1 MRKIISLV
9 AVFGLIVAAIWS
21 GSPLEIFLDPN
32 SILIVLGVVIG
43 GALFSFRP
51 RDLGAAFGL
60 LCSNG
65 PLDPQD
71 ARSAKRIFE
80 RLSNLAIGAGFAGA
94 LIGLVQMLQNLEDP
108 SAIGPAMAVALL
120 TQFYGLV
127 LAEFVF
133 SPAASECTHRAFP
146 ESEVDTRPQGL
157 SFGKLLGF
165 VLLVSSVFFGILLGS
180 PLESFV
186 NAPSV
191 VIVMG
196 VLLGGVF
203 SSHSWADIRQGFGA
217 YFGPEQL
224 SESEARKG
232 YSLFSRLSEL
242 ALGAGLIGTLI
253 GLVQMLQQMDDPTKI
268 GPALAV
274 ALLTLFYG
282 VILSVFVFRGAAAD
296 CLMRANLDTSEDS
309 GMVRSRGFAMLTNL
323 FLVLLIFFVM
333 LVAMANFGEE
343 CATEQEADVHLEEEA
358 PVIPEPIVEI
368 NEVPSEII
376 EEEKALEEVQ

>member
-1 MRKIISLV
+1 MRKLISLV
-9 AVFGLIVAAIWS
+9 LVFGLVLAAICS
-21 GSPLEIFLDPN
+21 GSPPGIFIDLN
-32 SILIVLGVVIG
+32 SILIVFGVVVG

-51 RDLGAAFGL
+51 RDLVAAVCL
-60 LCSNG
+60 VCSNG
-65 PLDPQD
+65 PLDPQN

-94 LIGLVQMLQNLEDP
+94 LIGLVQMLQQMDDP
-108 SAIGPAMAVALL
+108 RSIGPAMAVALL

-127 LAEFVF
+127 LAEFIF

-146 ESEVDTRPQGL
+146 ESDLTRPQGL

-165 VLLVSSVFFGILLGS
+165 VLLVSSVLLGIVLGS
-180 PLESFV
+180 PLSSFF

-191 VIVMG
+191 VLVLG
-196 VLLGGVF
+196 LLLGGVF
-203 SSHSWADIRQGFGA
+203 SSHSWADVRQGFCA

-253 GLVQMLQQMDDPTKI
+253 GLVQMLQALDDPTKI
-268 GPALAV
+268 GPALAL

-282 VILSVFVFRGAAAD
+282 VIFSVFVFRGAAAD
-296 CLMRANLDTSEDS
+296 CLMRANIDTAEDS

-333 LVAMANFGEE
+333 LVAIASFGEE
-343 CATEQEADVHLEEEA
+343 CATEQEAAVHLEEEA
-358 PVIPEPIVEI
+358 PAIPEPIEEI
-368 NEVPSEII
+368 NEEMAII
-376 EEEKALEEVQ
+376 EAEKGLEEMQ

>member
-1 MRKIISLV
+1 MRKFISLV
-9 AVFGLIVAAIWS
+9 LVFGLILAAICS
-21 GSPLEIFLDPN
+21 GSTLTAFLDPN
-32 SILIVLGVVIG
+32 SMLIVFGVVIG

-60 LCSNG
+60 VWSDG

-94 LIGLVQMLQNLEDP
+94 LIGLVQMLQQLDDP
-108 SAIGPAMAVALL
+108 RAIGPAMAVALL

-127 LAEFVF
+127 LAEFIF

-165 VLLVSSVFFGILLGS
+165 VLLVSSVFLGIVLGS
-180 PLESFV
+180 PLDSFF

-191 VIVMG
+191 VLVLG

-203 SSHSWADIRQGFGA
+203 SSHSWADIRQGFCA
-217 YFGPEQL
+217 YFGPEEL

-253 GLVQMLQQMDDPTKI
+253 GLVQMLQALEDPTKI

-296 CLMRANLDTSEDS
+296 CLMRANLDTAEDS

-333 LVAMANFGEE
+333 LVAMGGFSEE
-343 CATEQEADVHLEEEA
+343 CSAEPDAAVRLEEEA
-358 PVIPEPIVEI
+358 PVIPEPIEEI
-368 NEVPSEII
+368 NEEPSEII
-376 EEEKALEEVQ
+376 EVEKALEEAL